1 MDSGYIAII
10 VLGIAL
16 LVCISAVRRVPFTLP
31 VFVML
36 LMFAEIATSVFHLL
50 VPSLTP
56 SVHRQSPLFVELT
69 QTKTKRLFSKNK
81 FAQRHVMLLLYLF

>member
-1 MDSGYIAII
+1 VHIGGQTRAIFIASICD
-10 VLGIAL
+10 VAD
-16 LVCISAVRRVPFTLP
+16 VCGDNGFCLR
-31 VFVML
+31 
-36 LMFAEIATSVFHLL
+36 

-81 FAQRHVMLLLYLF
+81 FAQRHVMLLLYLFQ